1 MSKNI
6 SFIFTGQGSQSIGM
20 GKDFYEK
27 SPLARDIFHKAS
39 KRLGIDMKALLF
51 EENENL
57 NETEFAQPA
66 ILLVS
71 AVAFKLFEDAVRI
84 TPKFVLGHSLGEISS
99 LISVGALDIY
109 DALELVRE
117 RGLLMKKACE
127 GKNAGMMVL
136 VGLDDEKAEALCA
149 QAREEGKQI
158 WAANFNSD
166 GQIVIAGLKD
176 DLNAYAESFKAAGAK
191 RAMLLSMSVAS
202 HCPLL
207 ESARESLKDKLRL
220 FLKESFNSPVISNVN
235 ALPYNTKDDALRLLS
250 EQLVKPVLYKQSIAG
265 QKVDAFIEFG
275 GSVLKGLNKRLNEAP
290 TLSVTDM
297 ASLEE
302 AVSFIKNQN

>member
-6 SFIFTGQGSQSIGM
+6 SFIFPGQGSQTVGM

-27 SPLARDIFHKAS
+27 SPLVRDIFKYAS
-39 KRLGIDMKALLF
+39 KRLNIDMQSLLF

-71 AVAFKLFEDAVRI
+71 AAALRVFQESVQI
-84 TPKFVLGHSLGEISS
+84 TPQFALGHSLGEITS

-127 GKNAGMMVL
+127 GKNAGMMVI
-136 VGLDDEKAEALCA
+136 VGLDDEKSENLCKEA
-149 QAREEGKQI
+149 RDEGKQI
-158 WAANFNSD
+158 WAANYNSD

-176 DLNAYAESFKAAGAK
+176 DLNSYADKFKAAGAK
-191 RAMLLSMSVAS
+191 RALLLPMSVAS

-207 ESARESLKDKLRL
+207 SSARAALREKLEIFIKDDFKADI
-220 FLKESFNSPVISNVN
+220 ISNVD
-235 ALPYNTKDDALRLLS
+235 AKPYNSKKEAVEKL
-250 EQLVKPVLYKQSIAG
+250 EKQLISPVLYKQSISS
-265 QKVDAFIEFG
+265 QKTDIFIEFG
-275 GSVLKGLNKRLNEAP
+275 GSVLKGLNKRLSSAP
-290 TLSVTDM
+290 TFGITDM
-297 ASLEE
+297 ATLEE
-302 AVSFIKNQN
+302 AIKVVKGI